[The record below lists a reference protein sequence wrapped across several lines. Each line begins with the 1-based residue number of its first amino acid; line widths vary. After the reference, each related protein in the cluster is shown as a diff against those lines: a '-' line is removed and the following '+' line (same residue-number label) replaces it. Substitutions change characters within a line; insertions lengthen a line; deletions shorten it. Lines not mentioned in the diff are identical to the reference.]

1 MCGIFAYLNY
11 NTPQDFEH
19 VLQLLITGLR
29 RLEYRGYDSAGIC
42 VHNGKPEIFKM
53 AGNVSQL
60 EKAVQEQTAI
70 DTSIRVQSHCGM
82 AHTRWATHGP
92 PSTINCHPHTS
103 DPDNQFVVVH
113 NGIITN
119 YLPLKQMLIKKGY
132 QFVSDTDTEVI
143 PKLAKYI
150 FDLKMKDN
158 IEPTF
163 PEVISEVLRHIEGAY
178 ALICTSTHYPNELIS
193 ARKGSPLILGIKSSD
208 VDPQFI
214 SVLDAKMNNQ
224 PNFEAGKPRRGS
236 FLGPLS
242 PDNQTL
248 YNRMVESQLQKSKT
262 VEYFLASD
270 SSALVEHTKKVLFIE
285 DGDLVHFN
293 KDGHFHFYSKN
304 QGERPTREIQT
315 LDMELAE
322 ITKGGYS
329 HYMLKE
335 IFEQPESVVNTMRGR
350 VLWDKGQVIL
360 GGLKSK
366 IDSIRRCRR
375 LIFVACGT
383 SYHSA
388 LAARQLV
395 EELSELPVSVELA
408 SDFLDRKTPVF
419 RDDTCFFIS
428 QSGETADTLKALE
441 YCLSRGCLCV
451 GITNTVGS
459 AIARLTH
466 CGVHVNP
473 GAEIGVASTKA
484 YTSQLLVI
492 VMIAIKLGEDRLSK
506 QERIHTI
513 MEDLKILPIK
523 IREVLALEDKVQEI
537 ARSIH
542 HAKSL
547 LLLGRG
553 YNYATVLEGALK
565 IKEISYIHSEGVL
578 DGELKHGPLALVDE
592 TIPIIMVATRDSLFE
607 KVQNALS
614 QVTARKGQPILIC
627 SQGDEEM
634 LKLPFKCLEVPTI
647 SDCLQGILNII
658 PMQLL
663 SYHVAILKGLNVD
676 QPRNLAKS
684 VTVE

>member
-1 MCGIFAYLNY
+1 
-11 NTPQDFEH
+11 
-19 VLQLLITGLR
+19 
-29 RLEYRGYDSAGIC
+29 
-42 VHNGKPEIFKM
+42 
-53 AGNVSQL
+53 
-60 EKAVQEQTAI
+60 
-70 DTSIRVQSHCGM
+70 
-82 AHTRWATHGP
+82 
-92 PSTINCHPHTS
+92 
-103 DPDNQFVVVH
+103 
-113 NGIITN
+113 
-119 YLPLKQMLIKKGY
+119 
-132 QFVSDTDTEVI
+132 
-143 PKLAKYI
+143 
-150 FDLKMKDN
+150 
-158 IEPTF
+158 
-163 PEVISEVLRHIEGAY
+163 
-178 ALICTSTHYPNELIS
+178 
-193 ARKGSPLILGIKSSD
+193 
-208 VDPQFI
+208 
-214 SVLDAKMNNQ
+214 
-224 PNFEAGKPRRGS
+224 
-236 FLGPLS
+236 
-242 PDNQTL
+242 
-248 YNRMVESQLQKSKT
+248 
-262 VEYFLASD
+262 
-270 SSALVEHTKKVLFIE
+270 
-285 DGDLVHFN
+285 
-293 KDGHFHFYSKN
+293 
-304 QGERPTREIQT
+304 
-315 LDMELAE
+315 MELAE

-466 CGVHVNP
+466 CGVHVNA